1 MMNLKALII
10 PRRRTF
16 ETVRRFIIFVAI
28 AALAAV
34 AASCGGTKQADNKA
48 ANTKSNSTDSTNKAA
63 TSGSKDYY
71 TSVYALKGPR
81 MPDDAKLAE
90 QKREFVNAL
99 HVKLKKTDGITSMNW
114 DEKFKEP
121 VNLKLV
127 EDESVVVVTL
137 ASPAGGKL
145 DKGVYEATDAADAAD
160 TAAKDKN
167 LAIITL
173 INSSG
178 AKRLKGKVKVTD
190 AGKIIMYSFDEKPD
204 APNLDSMSFGAPYK
218 N

>member
-1 MMNLKALII
+1 MRRFLII
-10 PRRRTF
+10 A
-16 ETVRRFIIFVAI
+16 AI
-28 AALAAV
+28 AALAV
-34 AASCGGTKQADNKA
+34 FAAACGGAKEADNKA
-48 ANTKSNSTDSTNKAA
+48 SNSKSNANGSTNKAA
-63 TSGSKDYY
+63 TSDSKDYY

-90 QKREFVNAL
+90 QKREFINAL
-99 HVKLKKTDGITSMNW
+99 HVKLKRAEGITSMNW
-114 DEKFKEP
+114 DEKFKDP

-127 EDESVVVVTL
+127 DDESVVVVTL
-137 ASPAGGKL
+137 ASPADGKI
-145 DKGVYEATDAADAAD
+145 DKGIYEATDAADAAD

-178 AKRLKGKVKVTD
+178 AKRLKGKIKVSD
-190 AGKIIMYSFDEKPD
+190 AGKIIMYSFEEKPD